1 MTNQSN
7 SLKANTFFA
16 LIIFSALL
24 CQSAFSQ
31 TSVSAATI
39 ASIPA
44 YTKTGSA
51 VEPSLEVD
59 YFGTALTLGT
69 DYTVAYTDNV
79 SAGTATATITGAGAY
94 VGTNSITFQI
104 VELTPPSAENVPA
117 NTDNYSVTGTFSMAG
132 YDAATDY
139 KASVIILGAAVDD
152 GATFDV
158 TTTSG
163 LTRDVGY
170 SGWSDITEVNFYG
183 KAANIEAALNSIELN
198 TSSLGNSEIKL
209 QVYITSQVT
218 NTFFNPVNGHLY
230 RYQPGVIS
238 WTSAASNA
246 LQTTYED
253 EPGYLVTITSE
264 QEQNY
269 VNNNTSGAN
278 VWIGLT
284 DQDVEGDFR
293 WEQGPE
299 ASTLVFSQGAAV
311 PGQYNNWKS
320 GEPNNANGGTE

>member
-218 NTFFNPVNGHLY
+218 NTFFNPVNGHV
-230 RYQPGVIS
+230 YQLVEGSIS
-238 WTSAASNA
+238 RTNASTAAQNA
-246 LQTTYED
+246 TYSGEA
-253 EPGYLVTITSE
+253 GYLFTITSSTE
-264 QEQNY
+264 ATFIDKIPK
-269 VNNNTSGAN
+269 TS
-278 VWIGLT
+278 
-284 DQDVEGDFR
+284 
-293 WEQGPE
+293 
-299 ASTLVFSQGAAV
+299 
-311 PGQYNNWKS
+311 
-320 GEPNNANGGTE
+320 